1 MNVSYGNHLFG
12 RERENKMRSGKR
24 MLAGILAAVMVLA
37 STPFSGSVSY
47 AEELPQ
53 SAQEN
58 MADEESAAQEAVS
71 QNEPGEN
78 QGGEAVDEL
87 SADEVSVSENDL
99 QVSANTLMSADEP
112 EVWEE
117 AEIDGAYQFGGAPLA
132 DGGSLGI
139 YSESAYTDDEI
150 LDYLYQQI
158 MDRSPQI
165 NIS

>member
-78 QGGEAVDEL
+78 QDEA
-87 SADEVSVSENDL
+87 SVSENDL
-99 QVSANTLMSADEP
+99 QVSANTLMSVGEP

-117 AEIDGAYQFGGAPLA
+117 AEIDGAYQFGGAPSA